1 MFERLEN
8 LRRIPEKELPAE
20 AEKLRNEIISSVSR
34 NGGHLA
40 SSCGCVELIVA
51 LHRIFNTP
59 AEKLFFDVGHQAYAH
74 KLLTGRDDGFAR
86 LRHKDGVSGFTN
98 PAESIFDPAVSGH
111 AGCALSAALGH
122 CAADPDS
129 TEKVVAVIGDGALGC
144 GVTFEALNHAS
155 SLPGSKRLVVILN
168 DNRMS
173 ISGNVGALSK
183 VLNRVIAGKSYN
195 KARSLFKKIVAPLPK
210 LKNFFSRLD
219 EAGKSVF
226 LPPALLFETLG
237 FRYFG
242 AVDGNDLAILIPTL
256 RRIKEIDGPVLLHVI
271 TRKGYGCSYAE
282 ADPTLYH
289 GIAGCDPDTGEMK
302 PASGGFSSSFGEAME
317 ILAEENPDVIAITP
331 AMLEGTGLSRFQQK
345 FPSRCFDTGI
355 AEEHAIT
362 FASGLAAAG
371 KRPVCAFYDTFL
383 QRALDEVYHDAA
395 LAELPVVIAVD
406 RAGAVADG
414 PTHHGIYNCGFLRA
428 IPNLTVL
435 TLAGEKEIL
444 PALRYALK
452 LGKTTVIRYPKGKGL
467 SITEPETFKT
477 GKAVILREGDK
488 NSPVLWA
495 IGSECATALETAIL
509 LEKHNLD
516 CTVVNARFLKPFERD
531 LALKFADRKQFS
543 IEDHS
548 LSGGLY
554 SALCEVLAPVPNRG
568 IHGFGWS
575 ADKVI
580 PHGDVKELKADA
592 GLTAVEIAEK
602 IAGLM
607 KNF

>member
-8 LRRIPEKELPAE
+8 LRRMPEKELPAE
-20 AEKLRNEIISSVSR
+20 AEKLRSEIISSVSR

-51 LHRIFNTP
+51 LHRIFDTP
-59 AEKLFFDVGHQAYAH
+59 EEKLFFDVGHQAYAH
-74 KLLTGRDDGFAR
+74 KLLTGREEGFLK
-86 LRHKDGVSGFTN
+86 LRKKDGVSGFVN
-98 PAESIFDPAVSGH
+98 PAESIFDPAVTGH

-129 TEKVVAVIGDGALGC
+129 SKKAVAIIGDGALGC

-155 SLPGSKRLVVILN
+155 SLPGSKRLIVILN

-173 ISGNVGALSK
+173 ISGNVGAVSK

-195 KARSLFKKIVAPLPK
+195 KARSLFKKLVAPLPK
-210 LKNFFSRLD
+210 LKNFFARLD
-219 EAGKSVF
+219 EAGKSVL

-242 AVDGNDLAILIPTL
+242 AVDGNDLSALLPAM
-256 RRIKEIDGPVLLHVI
+256 RRIKEIDGPVLFHVI

-282 ADPTLYH
+282 AEPTTYH

-302 PASGGFSSSFGEAME
+302 PASEGFSASFGRAME
-317 ILAEENPDVIAITP
+317 KLAEENPNVVAITP
-331 AMLEGTGLSRFQQK
+331 AMIEGTGLSRFQQR
-345 FPSRCFDTGI
+345 FPSRFFDTGI

-395 LAELPVVIAVD
+395 LAELPVIIAVD
-406 RAGAVADG
+406 RAGAVTDG

-428 IPNLTVL
+428 IPNLTIL
-435 TLAGEKEIL
+435 TLAGENEIY
-444 PALRYALK
+444 PALQYALK

-467 SITEPETFKT
+467 PMTEYADFET
-477 GKAVILREGDK
+477 GKAVILRNGDE
-488 NSPVLWA
+488 NSPVLWG
-495 IGSECATALETAIL
+495 IGSECATALEAAGL
-509 LEKHNLD
+509 LEKYGFD
-516 CTVVNARFLKPFERD
+516 CTVINARFLKPFDRE
-531 LALKFADRKQFS
+531 LALKFAGRKQFS
-543 IEDHS
+543 LEDHS

-554 SALCEVLAPVPNRG
+554 SALSEVLAPAGNSG

-580 PHGDVKELKADA
+580 PHGDVSELKADA
-592 GLTAVEIAEK
+592 GLTAKEIAEK

-607 KNF
+607 KIF